1 MEKLAEGKN
10 FLQDWKFATN
20 TDFNN
25 NLDSPPSLTSST
37 RRCVTFNCRKSLI
50 FPDNL
55 NFTNFFD
62 YPQDFFFLFSVF
74 SLLRSPPELYT
85 VFFHKAKAAPTRN
98 LPVNHQHQRAAST
111 LCEFSMIF
119 PSLRFSLWH
128 FCSTKSSSVL
138 VLVNENAISNGIFC
152 SFAAYRVRSVRM
164 CWWVR
169 SFPAVDRKKG
179 DADNDDDDDV
189 IIVHFLNLPFPP
201 TSHLASHFSLDESSI
216 FRWRDDESARSA
228 LGNLGKFRLVFR
240 LFFLFFPLV

>member
-20 TDFNN
+20 TDFSN

-119 PSLRFSLWH
+119 PSLRFSVALLLHKKFVGAGVGEWKCNFQWNILLLCCLSGEKRAH
-128 FCSTKSSSVL
+128 VL
-138 VLVNENAISNGIFC
+138 VGEEFSSGWQEKEG
-152 SFAAYRVRSVRM
+152 
-164 CWWVR
+164 CW
-169 SFPAVDRKKG
+169 
-179 DADNDDDDDV
+179 
-189 IIVHFLNLPFPP
+189 
-201 TSHLASHFSLDESSI
+201 
-216 FRWRDDESARSA
+216 
-228 LGNLGKFRLVFR
+228 
-240 LFFLFFPLV
+240 